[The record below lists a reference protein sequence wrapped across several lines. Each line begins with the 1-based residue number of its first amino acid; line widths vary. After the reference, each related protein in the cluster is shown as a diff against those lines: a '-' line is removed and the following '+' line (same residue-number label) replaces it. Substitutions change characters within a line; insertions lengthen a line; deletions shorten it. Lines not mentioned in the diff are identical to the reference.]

1 MNDDDDQIE
10 TPSTLSE
17 IVGDFTLPAF
27 VERNLCK
34 AFGLLSSSVIS
45 AITGTINRREA
56 EKWSDTMAR
65 IKISETVAT
74 QIIENLDVP
83 PGYPKAA
90 ANSFAARI
98 VRGQANI
105 DTIVRR
111 AAEHISSTPT
121 ESDAKECGE
130 ISDDFLEHFENEA
143 RKQNTDS
150 MRDLFARILAGE
162 IQRPGSYS
170 IRLIRILSEI
180 TPQIARTFQCLCSIC
195 IAIPMKD
202 DVRAATLG
210 VEGNAL
216 YGYGLGYGQLLELQE
231 YGLIVF
237 GFSPRMS
244 YEESVDYL
252 KRPHDVTP
260 IQYQDQYWR
269 LVPENV
275 DKNHPLMIAGV
286 PLTKIGRELFTVVDQ
301 KENPNYTK
309 ALHEYFQT
317 MKMTMQKL

>member
-1 MNDDDDQIE
+1 MNDDDQIE
-10 TPSTLSE
+10 THSTLSE
-17 IVGDFTLPAF
+17 IVGDVTLPAF
-27 VERNLCK
+27 VERNLWK

-45 AITGTINRREA
+45 AITGTINRREV
-56 EKWSDTMAR
+56 EKWSDTTAR

-83 PGYPKAA
+83 PEYSKAA

-98 VRGQANI
+98 VRRQANI
-105 DTIVRR
+105 DTVVRR
-111 AAEHISSTPT
+111 AAEHISSTST
-121 ESDAKECGE
+121 ESDTKEGGE
-130 ISDDFLEHFENEA
+130 ISEDFLEHFEDEA

-162 IQRPGSYS
+162 IQKPGSYS
-170 IRLIRILSEI
+170 IKLIRILSEM
-180 TPQIARTFQCLCSIC
+180 TPQIARIFQSLCSIC
-195 IAIPMKD
+195 IAMPMKD

-210 VEGNAL
+210 VEGNSL

-237 GFSPRMS
+237 GFSLRIS
-244 YEESVDYL
+244 YTESVVHS
-252 KRPHDVTP
+252 KRPYDVTK
-260 IQYQDQYWR
+260 ILYQNQYWR

-286 PLTKIGRELFTVVDQ
+286 PLTQIGRELFTVVDQ

-309 ALHEYFQT
+309 ALHEYFQK
-317 MKMTMQKL
+317 MKMTMEKL